1 MSYSNPFSIK
11 SCVGY
16 STMSNRLNVIE
27 PLQEKWWHRTIL
39 YQYHV
44 QLQRKTRFIAN
55 VGTINL
61 QISFRIIKMRPL
73 ETNMVTDSYY
83 AYVMWTNL
91 QLLSHVMYLS
101 LLLSTNYSTFINH
114 LLIVS
119 VGLCKVILT
128 LVVDIHIVMNIHV
141 IVIKPANNL

>member
-1 MSYSNPFSIK
+1 MGEQSINTNIELQYITMISWWILIATYSNPISIK
-11 SCVGY
+11 RCVGY
-16 STMSNRLNVIE
+16 STMSHILNVIE
-27 PLQEKWWHRTIL
+27 PLQEKWWHRSIL

-44 QLQRKTRFIAN
+44 QPERKKRFIAD

-61 QISFRIIKMRPL
+61 QISSRIIKMRLL
-73 ETNMVTDSYY
+73 ETYMVIDSYY

-114 LLIVS
+114 LLIVRRW
-119 VGLCKVILT
+119 T
-128 LVVDIHIVMNIHV
+128 M
-141 IVIKPANNL
+141 